1 MDGHSFKW
9 LLPCCLRFPLAEPP
23 PAAIHIFI
31 IRKKEK
37 RKDVL
42 VERTRQT
49 CKRGRGLH
57 LLSVLMVELL
67 VKCSFAAEAETIGL
81 WDVFV
86 DPHFSFRIHSSPAER
101 AVPARGSI
109 FPLRKQSP
117 MRPFDRTAG
126 QISQDTFPSPLF
138 QTSKCPR
145 DIFCIYNM
153 NVCVSFISWVKR
165 FSGRASIRRLL
176 LPHHILLESF
186 LTFIWT
192 ILKVKPW
199 EMDSLGLCQEIRKR
213 IDTTLKVPHQAKSTS
228 PTFPCN
234 IIHL

>member
-1 MDGHSFKW
+1 M
-9 LLPCCLRFPLAEPP
+9 
-23 PAAIHIFI
+23 
-31 IRKKEK
+31 
-37 RKDVL
+37 L

-153 NVCVSFISWVKR
+153 NVCVSFISWVKYHSAPFPKIFWEGFDPSSPSPSSHPSWIFLNFYLNYLKSKTMGNGLFR
-165 FSGRASIRRLL
+165 FMPR
-176 LPHHILLESF
+176 
-186 LTFIWT
+186 
-192 ILKVKPW
+192 
-199 EMDSLGLCQEIRKR
+199 
-213 IDTTLKVPHQAKSTS
+213 DT
-228 PTFPCN
+228 
-234 IIHL
+234 